1 MSEKNGFLSDLS
13 RMVSVDVETAGP
25 NPADYALL
33 SIGACTLAKPRQTF
47 YAELKPSSEKVDPGA
62 LEVHHL
68 DMSHLAAEG
77 LDPKDALEKMAEWL
91 KGTVK
96 DDRGPLF
103 LGFNSP
109 FDWMFL
115 NDYFHRFMGY
125 NPFGHSSLD
134 IKSFVMGLKRV
145 PWAGTSMKALTD
157 KPLRHNALEDAID
170 QAELFIN
177 LLESEGYLFDKM

>member
-1 MSEKNGFLSDLS
+1 MPEPKDFLSDLT

-33 SIGACTLAKPRQTF
+33 SIGACTLAQPRQTF
-47 YAELKPSSEKVDPGA
+47 YAELKPTSFNVDPGA
-62 LEVHHL
+62 MEVHKL
-68 DMSHLAAEG
+68 DLTRLAEVG
-77 LDPKDALEKMAEWL
+77 YDPKVALEKMVDWL
-91 KGTVK
+91 EKSIQ
-96 DDRGPLF
+96 DERGPLF

-115 NDYFHRFMGY
+115 NDYFHRFLGF

-145 PWAGTSMKALTD
+145 PWAGTSMKALTE

-177 LLESEGYLFDKM
+177 LLESEGYQLDKM

>member
-1 MSEKNGFLSDLS
+1 MSENSNFLSDIS

-33 SIGACTLAKPRQTF
+33 SIGACTLTHPREIF
-47 YAELKPSSEKVDPGA
+47 YVELKPTSEKVDPGA
-62 LEVHHL
+62 LAVHNL
-68 DMSHLAAEG
+68 DMNQLAAEG
-77 LDPKDALEKMAEWL
+77 LNPKDALEKMADWL
-91 KGTVK
+91 KNTIL
-96 DDRGPLF
+96 DERGPLF

-115 NDYFHRFMGY
+115 NDYFHRFIGS

-145 PWAGTSMKALTD
+145 PWASTSMKALTD

-170 QAELFIN
+170 QANLFIN
-177 LLESEGYLFDKM
+177 LLDSEGYHLDKM

>member
-25 NPADYALL
+25 NPADYGLL

-47 YAELKPSSEKVDPGA
+47 YAELKPTSKKVDPGA
-62 LEVHHL
+62 MEVHHL

-77 LDPKDALEKMAEWL
+77 LDPKEALGKMAEWL
-91 KGTVK
+91 KDTVI

-115 NDYFHRFMGY
+115 NDYFHRFLGF

-145 PWAGTSMKALTD
+145 SWAGTSMKALTN

-177 LLESEGYLFDKM
+177 LLESEGYLLGKM

>member
-1 MSEKNGFLSDLS
+1 MPESNDFLTDIT

-33 SIGACTLAKPRQTF
+33 SIGACTLTQPRKTF
-47 YAELKPSSEKVDPGA
+47 YAELKPTSFKVDPGA
-62 LEVHHL
+62 LEVHKL
-68 DMSHLAAEG
+68 DLTHLAEVG
-77 LDPKDALEKMAEWL
+77 NDPKEALGKMADWL
-91 KGTVK
+91 KNTIQ
-96 DDRGPLF
+96 DERGSLF

-115 NDYFHRFMGY
+115 NDYFHRFLGY

-145 PWAGTSMKALTD
+145 PWAGTSMRALTE

-177 LLESEGYLFDKM
+177 LLESEGYRLDKM